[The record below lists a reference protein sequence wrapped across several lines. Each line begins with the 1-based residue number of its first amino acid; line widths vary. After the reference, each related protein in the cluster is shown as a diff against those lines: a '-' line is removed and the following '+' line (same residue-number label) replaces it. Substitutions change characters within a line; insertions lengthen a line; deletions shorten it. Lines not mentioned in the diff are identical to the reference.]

1 MSESLLIVAAVPE
14 ELAGLAADLRDGRE
28 SVVGGRRIREG
39 RLQRIRARLMAS
51 GPGMPNA
58 VHATTVAVESKRP
71 RGILN
76 IGCAGAFTA
85 AGLNVGD
92 VALASAAV
100 DLHLGLEPLDGG
112 IVGDP
117 LPFPVL
123 PGANGEIVERPG
135 WYSCHAEWIQDAKEA
150 LSSVLD
156 FRIGV
161 GPILT
166 VSTVTASDERAAALF
181 GRFQPVMEAMEGA
194 GVAHVAALYG
204 IPFLELRAAANRVG
218 RRERE
223 GWNLP
228 LAFDHC
234 ANAVRIILESS
245 AIPPSNSWPDPPDPK
260 GNG

>member
-1 MSESLLIVAAVPE
+1 VSEPLLIVAAVPE
-14 ELAGLAADLRDGRE
+14 ELASLAADLRDGRE

-39 RLQRIRARLMAS
+39 QLHGIPVRLLAS
-51 GPGMPNA
+51 GPGMANA

-85 AGLNVGD
+85 AGLDVGD

-100 DLHLGLEPLDGG
+100 DFHLGLEPVDGG
-112 IVGDP
+112 IVPDP

-123 PGANGEIVERPG
+123 PEANGEISERPG
-135 WYSCHAEWIQDAKEA
+135 WYSCDSKWLRGANEA
-150 LSSVLD
+150 LSSTTD
-156 FRIGV
+156 FRIGI

-166 VSTVTASDERAAALF
+166 VSTVTTSDERAAALF
-181 GRFQPVMEAMEGA
+181 SRFQPVMEGMEGA
-194 GVAHVAALYG
+194 GVAHVAAVYG
-204 IPFLELRAAANRVG
+204 IPFLELRSAANRVG

-228 LAFDHC
+228 LAFERCDE
-234 ANAVRIILESS
+234 AIRRILATE
-245 AIPPSNSWPDPPDPK
+245 AIPPKNAGIHGPPPV
-260 GNG
+260 

>member
-1 MSESLLIVAAVPE
+1 MSAPLLIVAAVAE
-14 ELAGLAADLRDGRE
+14 ELAGLAGDLREGRE
-28 SVVGGRRIREG
+28 LVVGGRQIREG
-39 RLQRIRARLMAS
+39 RLHGIPARLLVS
-51 GPGMPNA
+51 GPGMANA
-58 VHATTVAVESKRP
+58 VHGTTVAVESKRP

-85 AGLNVGD
+85 AGLDVGD

-100 DLHLGLEPLDGG
+100 DIHLGLEPEDGG
-112 IVGDP
+112 GIPDP

-123 PGANGEIVERPG
+123 DEKIANPENRPG
-135 WYSCHAEWIQDAKEA
+135 WYPCAPEWLRSAKAA
-150 LSSVLD
+150 LSSTTD
-156 FRIGV
+156 FRTGA

-166 VSTVTASDERAAALF
+166 VSTVTTSDERAAALF
-181 GRFQPVMEAMEGA
+181 DRFQPVMEAMEGA

-228 LAFDHC
+228 LAFERC
-234 ANAVRIILESS
+234 AETARIILEAS
-245 AIPPSNSWPDPPDPK
+245 AIPTSNFVPDPK
-260 GNG
+260 RSR

>member
-1 MSESLLIVAAVPE
+1 
-14 ELAGLAADLRDGRE
+14 
-28 SVVGGRRIREG
+28 
-39 RLQRIRARLMAS
+39 MA
-51 GPGMPNA
+51 NA
-58 VHATTVAVESKRP
+58 VHATTAAVERERP

-85 AGLNVGD
+85 AGLDVGD
-92 VALASAAV
+92 VVLATDAV
-100 DLHLGLEPLDGG
+100 DIHLGLEPVDGG
-112 IVGDP
+112 SVPDP

-123 PGANGEIVERPG
+123 PEANREIVERSG
-135 WYSCHAEWIQDAKEA
+135 WYPCHAEWIQDAKEA
-150 LSSVLD
+150 LSSATG

-181 GRFQPVMEAMEGA
+181 GRFQPAMEAMEGA

-204 IPFLELRAAANRVG
+204 IPFLELRSAANRVG

-223 GWNLP
+223 RWNLP
-228 LAFDHC
+228 LAFDRC

-245 AIPPSNSWPDPPDPK
+245 AIPSSNPWPDPPDPK